1 MKMHFFNIA
10 TNLTN
15 GPFMIGYENE
25 TDNFYLKG
33 EIIAD
38 TPQISCRLFN
48 SKGELLFIMTRNS
61 LSTGYEGKYRIQS
74 DLNNFIV
81 IDNEDNILLKVY
93 TRDEKDNR
101 VTYIEGHFF
110 DKRGKLAARGDER
123 GLLINC
129 PLRM

>member
-1 MKMHFFNIA
+1 MHFFNIA

-25 TDNFYLKG
+25 ADNFYLKG
-33 EIIAD
+33 EIIGD
-38 TPQISCRLFN
+38 TPHVSCRLFN
-48 SKGELLFIMTRNS
+48 SNGELLFIMTRNN
-61 LSTGYEGKYRIQS
+61 LSPNYEGRYRIQS

-81 IDNEDNILLKVY
+81 TDSEGNVLLKIY

-110 DKRGKLAARGDER
+110 DKKGKLAARGDER

>member
-1 MKMHFFNIA
+1 MQFFNIA

-33 EIIAD
+33 EIIGD
-38 TPQISCRLFN
+38 IPYISCRLFN
-48 SKGELLFIMTRNS
+48 SRGELLFIMARNN
-61 LSTGYEGKYRIQS
+61 LSPDYEGRYHIQS

-81 IDNEDNILLKVY
+81 TDNEGNVLLKVY

-101 VTYIEGHFF
+101 VTYIEGYFF
-110 DKRGKLAARGDER
+110 DKKGKLAARGDER

>member
-1 MKMHFFNIA
+1 MHFFNIA

-33 EIIAD
+33 EIIDD
-38 TPQISCRLFN
+38 TPHISGRLFN
-48 SKGELLFIMTRNS
+48 SQGELLFIITRNN
-61 LSTGYEGKYRIQS
+61 LSPSYEGRYRIQF

-81 IDNEDNILLKVY
+81 TDNEGNVLLKVH

-101 VTYIEGHFF
+101 VSYIEGHFF

-123 GLLINC
+123 GLSINC

>member
-1 MKMHFFNIA
+1 MHFFNIA

-38 TPQISCRLFN
+38 TSQISCRLFN
-48 SKGELLFIMTRNS
+48 SKGELLFILTRNR
-61 LSTGYEGKYRIQS
+61 LSPCYEGKYRIKS

-101 VTYIEGHFF
+101 VTYIEGQFF

-129 PLRM
+129 PLRL

>member
-1 MKMHFFNIA
+1 MKGI
-10 TNLTN
+10 
-15 GPFMIGYENE
+15 
-25 TDNFYLKG
+25 KG
-33 EIIAD
+33 GRNTLLRLPD
-38 TPQISCRLFN
+38 TLRS
-48 SKGELLFIMTRNS
+48 SRNS
-61 LSTGYEGKYRIQS
+61 LSPGYEGKYRIQS

-101 VTYIEGHFF
+101 VNYIEGHFF

-123 GLLINC
+123 CLHINC